1 MPKNSK
7 KIDISEKEWEQIKTE
22 YVTTDISYRKLAEK
36 YGMAYGRLQTRG
48 FNEKWQE
55 AREEYKEKLFNK
67 SVDLICDEQAE
78 RIARAIRIG
87 DRMLEKVEES
97 LAEIDM
103 IMCRTTTTKKTVAD
117 DEEEGLCEKTVS
129 SEDYSMKKVAIDRA
143 GLKQLSAVLKDLRE
157 IGIFRSE
164 LDKKEQ
170 EARISK
176 LRKDAEEEQKD
187 TTITVTFEGEM
198 GDYFG

>member
-1 MPKNSK
+1 MPRKGQR
-7 KIDISEKEWEQIKTE
+7 IDLSEKEWEKIKTE
-22 YVTTDISYRKLAEK
+22 YITSEISYRNLADK
-36 YGMAYGRLQTRG
+36 YGMTYTRLHTRAYEE
-48 FNEKWQE
+48 NWKE
-55 AREEYKEKLFNK
+55 AREEYKRNLVNK
-67 SVDLICDEQAE
+67 SVDLICEEQAH

-97 LAEIDM
+97 LNEIDM
-103 IMCRTTTTKKTVAD
+103 ILCKTTTTKKTVAN

-170 EARISK
+170 EARINK
-176 LRKDAEEEQKD
+176 LRKDAEEEEKD
-187 TTITVTFEGEM
+187 TTITVVFEGDME
-198 GDYFG
+198 GDFD

>member
-1 MPKNSK
+1 MPKK
-7 KIDISEKEWEQIKTE
+7 GDRIDVSEKEWEKIKTE

-55 AREEYKEKLFNK
+55 ARTEYKENLFKK

-87 DRMLEKVEES
+87 DTMLEKVEES

-103 IMCRTTTTKKTVAD
+103 MLCKHTQTIKRVAEVD
-117 DEEEGLCEKTVS
+117 GHLAEVTRS
-129 SEDYSMKKVAIDRA
+129 SEDFSKKKVAIDRA

-170 EARISK
+170 EARIEK
-176 LRKDAEEEQKD
+176 LRKDVEVDNSANDVQVIIED
-187 TTITVTFEGEM
+187 DEGYSE
-198 GDYFG
+198 

>member
-1 MPKNSK
+1 MPKK
-7 KIDISEKEWEQIKTE
+7 GQTIDLSEKEWEEIKTQ
-22 YVTTDISYRKLAEK
+22 YVTTDISYRKLAQK

-55 AREEYKEKLFNK
+55 EREAYKETLFKK
-67 SVDLICDEQAE
+67 SVDLICDEQAQ

-97 LAEIDM
+97 LNEIDM
-103 IMCRTTTTKKTVAD
+103 ILCKTTTTKKTVAN